1 MRTKKVRSA
10 DESNFG
16 VALNRLSL
24 ASESWAVVGLCMSGA
39 MRSEVNHDRL
49 IDQYVAISRQLD
61 AFKADLRLAEQ
72 QAAGAD
78 R

>member
-16 VALNRLSL
+16 VALYRLSL
-24 ASESWAVVGLCMSGA
+24 MEESWAVVGLCMSGA
-39 MRSEVNHDRL
+39 MRSDVNHDRL
-49 IDQYVAISRQLD
+49 IDQYIAINRQFE
-61 AFKADLRLAEQ
+61 AFKSDLRLAEHW
-72 QAAGAD
+72 AAGAD